1 MDKLKFYQSEPSVV
15 KALFWLLFGKWSWF
29 KASRLVSRS
38 LRETMEGAGLVST
51 GKDDEGNVIITY
63 PRVEIKMDEYNF
75 YVRFHLLPGQTTRQ
89 WESKVDAFG
98 HSLSSVIVSSKIDRG
113 IVDLT
118 LQHTEMKAT
127 EVVRKNDEDH
137 YLWIGYSPGGML
149 KWKFDELPHLLVVGV
164 TGAGKSTFLRSII
177 SQIPY
182 SWTLRIVDGKQVE
195 FVYLKKTEY
204 CDVTATKE
212 GFLRYLDEAVQEMER
227 RYDEMVREDKTHYTE
242 LGLKPYF
249 LICDEWISLVE
260 SLEKKGEKGKKSER
274 ELMFETMKTLMTKGR
289 AAGVFVVAILQRPDA
304 EFLSGVVR
312 DQFTCRVVLKGS
324 KMAFQMA
331 FGDDGKDLVPLG
343 KGQGYCQ
350 FVGEELRNFSFANYT
365 FDDFVYDLDC
375 KRRAVVERSCSDERV
390 EGVPEP
396 IGG

>member
-1 MDKLKFYQSEPSVV
+1 VEKLKFYQNEPSIA
-15 KALFWLLFGKWSWF
+15 KALLWLLFGKWSWF
-29 KASRLVSRS
+29 KTSKLVSKQ
-38 LRETMEGAGLVST
+38 LRETLEGAGLIQT
-51 GKDDEGNVIITY
+51 DKDSEGNVLITY
-63 PRVEIKMDEYNF
+63 PKTEVRMDYYNF
-75 YVRFHLLPGQTTRQ
+75 YVRFCLLPGQTTRQ
-89 WESKVDAFG
+89 WESKLDAFA
-98 HSLSSVIVSSKIDRG
+98 HSLSSIVVSSKVERG
-113 IVDLT
+113 VVDLT
-118 LQHTEMKAT
+118 LQHTEMKVT

-164 TGAGKSTFLRSII
+164 TGAGKSTFVRSII
-177 SQIPY
+177 SQVPY
-182 SWTLRIVDGKQVE
+182 DWTLRIVDGKQVE
-195 FVYLKKTEY
+195 FTYLKKTNY
-204 CDVTATKE
+204 CDVVESKE
-212 GFLRYLDEAVQEMER
+212 DFLKYLDDAKSEMDR
-227 RYDEMVREDKTHYTE
+227 RYDMMVREDKTHYTE

-260 SLEKKGEKGKKSER
+260 ALEKKGEKGQKSER
-274 ELMFETMKTLMTKGR
+274 DSMFELMKTIMTKGR
-289 AAGVFVVAILQRPDA
+289 AAGIFIVAILQRPDA
-304 EFLSGVVR
+304 EFLSGIVR

-324 KMAFQMA
+324 KTAFQMA

-365 FDDFVYDLDC
+365 FDDFAYDLDC
-375 KRRAVVERSCSDERV
+375 KRRAAVERSCSDERV